1 MNDNMIRT
9 IIIEDEENSRAI
21 LNNMLHEY
29 FKNIEVIAICKNNE
43 EAKTAIE
50 NLLPDLVFSDVEL
63 ENDTVFNMLAQ
74 LENIDFEIIF
84 TTGYDKYA
92 IQAIKFSAL
101 DYLLKPFSREDLQEA
116 LNHYQQ
122 KEHKKQAA
130 HQFDALF
137 HNLKHFQ
144 KDLKKIALP
153 TSNGLT
159 VYSVKDIIRCQA
171 EVNYTN
177 FFFASK
183 NKILVTKTLKEYEEL
198 LNDYDFIRVH
208 NSHLINLHHV
218 KNYTRGE
225 GGTVTMSDGTTVDVS
240 RRKKEEFLK
249 RLEAL

>member
-1 MNDNMIRT
+1 MIKA
-9 IIIEDEENSRAI
+9 IIIEDEENSRTL
-21 LNNMLHEY
+21 LNDMLHHH
-29 FKNIEVIAICKNNE
+29 FKNIEVIASCKTNS
-43 EAKTAIE
+43 EAKAAIE
-50 NLLPDLVFSDVEL
+50 NLNPDLVFSDVEL
-63 ENDTVFNMLAQ
+63 ENDTVFNMLQQ
-74 LENIDFEIIF
+74 LNAIDFEVIF
-84 TTGYDKYA
+84 TTAYDKYA

-101 DYLLKPFSREDLQEA
+101 DYLLKPFSKEDLQGA

-122 KEHKKQAA
+122 KQNKKTSS

-159 VYSVKDIIRCQA
+159 ILPVKDIIRCQA

-177 FFFASK
+177 FFLASK

-218 KNYTRGE
+218 KNYSKGE
-225 GGTVTMSDGTTVDVS
+225 GGTVTMSDGSIVDVS

-249 RLEAL
+249 RLEEI